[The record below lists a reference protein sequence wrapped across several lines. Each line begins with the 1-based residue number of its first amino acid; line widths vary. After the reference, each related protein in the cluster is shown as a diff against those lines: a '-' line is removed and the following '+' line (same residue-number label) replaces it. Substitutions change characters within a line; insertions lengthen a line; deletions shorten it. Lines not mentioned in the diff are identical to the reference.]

1 MFGRKKEQEPVQR
14 EYPLREM
21 IQTLVELSEEQ
32 WGGYA
37 FYHEPLE
44 RKFTEE
50 QKKEYARLA
59 SACGREEAVLL
70 REKFPGESIRSM
82 AEKSG
87 LKVKLPDMPT
97 GGGHVI
103 FAQFT
108 EPDEIVIYRD
118 CIKRAEVLIKEEGL
132 NEYLGAFRL
141 QDLLLAHELFHGVEY
156 QKRETIF
163 TQTERIELWKK
174 PFSNRSRILCL
185 SEMAAMAFAKELLC
199 IAWSPYVM
207 DVLLMYGYEKTAAC
221 ALYEEILEAAGVRER
236 ED

>member
-59 SACGREEAVLL
+59 SACGREEAVFL
-70 REKFPGESIRSM
+70 RKKFPGESIRSM

-118 CIKRAEVLIKEEGL
+118 CIKKGGADKRRRSERVSGSVPPPGPSSGPRTVSRRGISEEGDDFHTDGTDRTL
-132 NEYLGAFRL
+132 EKAF
-141 QDLLLAHELFHGVEY
+141 F
-156 QKRETIF
+156 
-163 TQTERIELWKK
+163 
-174 PFSNRSRILCL
+174 
-185 SEMAAMAFAKELLC
+185 
-199 IAWSPYVM
+199 
-207 DVLLMYGYEKTAAC
+207 
-221 ALYEEILEAAGVRER
+221 
-236 ED
+236 